1 MEKDR
6 EDSSLRVHNGRFQV
20 DQFILSYGGLRGA
33 IAYGLANSIDERLV
47 PSKQLFLTTT
57 IAVIYFTVF
66 LQVSP
71 SARSL
76 DQSVFCAGLD
86 DPAARQLPQ
95 RPSQGQGRADD
106 GGERLRQGPLST
118 S

>member
-71 SARSL
+71 SVRFL
-76 DQSVFCAGLD
+76 EQSHLAQGSTI
-86 DPAARQLPQ
+86 
-95 RPSQGQGRADD
+95 RPLANFLNVPRKGKDEPTMAESVYVKV
-106 GGERLRQGPLST
+106 L
-118 S
+118 